1 MSWML
6 YRSQCMQEIT
16 CAPLGAAEHAPSSD
30 IAIPSFF
37 TAPERH
43 IRMPAR
49 RYLFVGI
56 LLLFALRANPVYGAG
71 QPHSKASGPGAASDR
86 KMEHIVLG
94 QSAVALYGPWQF
106 SVGDSPLDPATH
118 QPLWAQPGFDDSKWE
133 SMDLTPKT
141 RSINPMTGTSGY
153 VPGWTARGH
162 AGYWGYAWYR
172 IHVRAD
178 SAPNVQLALAGPS
191 AVDDSYQLF
200 DNGALVGAFGEFSG
214 ATPSNR
220 YSRPV
225 MFALP
230 NESEQDANSSTRVL
244 AFRMWM
250 QPQTLKQASEVGGF
264 ETAPFFGEAAAVAA
278 IQQVLFDELIR
289 TYLWQP
295 IEGTVFGLLG
305 LLALSLAL
313 FDRSDR
319 VYLWIGGLL
328 LLISIDSFSGT
339 FAVWT
344 SYVSSLYDQ
353 LSHEII
359 LFPLQYA
366 GWVMV
371 WRAWF
376 RQSRPLWMP

>member
-1 MSWML
+1 M
-6 YRSQCMQEIT
+6 
-16 CAPLGAAEHAPSSD
+16 
-30 IAIPSFF
+30 
-37 TAPERH
+37 
-43 IRMPAR
+43 
-49 RYLFVGI
+49 
-56 LLLFALRANPVYGAG
+56 
-71 QPHSKASGPGAASDR
+71 
-86 KMEHIVLG
+86 
-94 QSAVALYGPWQF
+94 
-106 SVGDSPLDPATH
+106 
-118 QPLWAQPGFDDSKWE
+118 
-133 SMDLTPKT
+133 
-141 RSINPMTGTSGY
+141 
-153 VPGWTARGH
+153 
-162 AGYWGYAWYR
+162 
-172 IHVRAD
+172 
-178 SAPNVQLALAGPS
+178 
-191 AVDDSYQLF
+191 DDSYQLF
-200 DNGALVGAFGEFSG
+200 GNGALVGAFGEFSG

-250 QPQTLKQASEVGGF
+250 QPQTLNQASEVGGF

-278 IQQVLFDELIR
+278 VQQVLFDELIR